1 MSSITALLLALLAVE
16 TAALVALAVLYR
28 KAKKAAK
35 VRKVEGPNSQFKS
48 PYVLDLEA
56 QHRWESVEL
65 ENLHE
70 VNREEVVKLLE
81 KVRSEGVRG
90 LTQTEREFLDRM
102 AEAAERTRTRDRADG
117 PRGSTREVP
126 RTS

>member
-56 QHRWESVEL
+56 QHRWEGMDL

-81 KVRSEGVRG
+81 KVRSEGVRS
-90 LTQTEREFLDRM
+90 LSTSEREFMDRM
-102 AEAAERTRTRDRADG
+102 AEAAERTRKRDRADG
-117 PRGSTREVP
+117 PRGPAREVP